1 MNKVCTLCG
10 AEGHTA
16 PNCPWNG
23 QSKRSSFVE
32 AVVNTLVGLV
42 IAMLATAVICWA
54 YDIPMLWENNFKITA
69 WMTALSVARSYVIRR
84 YFNKKD
90 SSCSTS

>member
-1 MNKVCTLCG
+1 MS
-10 AEGHTA
+10 
-16 PNCPWNG
+16 
-23 QSKRSSFVE
+23 QSKLHSLAE
-32 AVVNTLVGLV
+32 AVVNTLVGLA